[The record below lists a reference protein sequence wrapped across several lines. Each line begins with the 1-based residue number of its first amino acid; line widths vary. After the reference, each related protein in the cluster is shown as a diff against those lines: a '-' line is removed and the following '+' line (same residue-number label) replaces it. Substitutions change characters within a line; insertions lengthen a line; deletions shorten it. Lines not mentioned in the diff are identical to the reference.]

1 MFFGGSILYITEE
14 CLVSEWHISSG
25 PATPNLIVGR
35 LKWIFIIPISKLFF
49 FFLWGVGLGG
59 WGVGGVVLPSHSL
72 SGNSKGLHQLVLRL
86 LDIHL

>member
-49 FFLWGVGLGG
+49 FFVGG
-59 WGVGGVVLPSHSL
+59 GVGGVGGGWGGSPEPLTFWEFQ
-72 SGNSKGLHQLVLRL
+72 GLTSIGVK
-86 LDIHL
+86 IA